1 MVISNW
7 LDAYH
12 EGAVLDASAAA
23 VVCAVARLVVYVIED
38 HPRRVLRAEG
48 ERRGEKVRDKVGEGE
63 RRGEKVREGVR
74 GAVREEEAAKG

>member
-38 HPRRVLRAEG
+38 HPRRVLRVAERVELPVG
-48 ERRGEKVRDKVGEGE
+48 HLLRERERRTKGTVRDKGTVGG
-63 RRGEKVREGVR
+63 R
-74 GAVREEEAAKG
+74 